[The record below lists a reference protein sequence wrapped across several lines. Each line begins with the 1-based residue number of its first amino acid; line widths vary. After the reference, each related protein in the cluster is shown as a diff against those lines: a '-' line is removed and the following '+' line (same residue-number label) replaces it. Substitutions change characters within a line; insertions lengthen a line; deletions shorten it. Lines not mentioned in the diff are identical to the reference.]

1 MHGYWAKGALLTVVF
16 WAFVLLPPA
25 IAAYALGA
33 DVASDSPAQPQHAEG
48 SAGDL
53 SSSDVQHSGGRTQAA
68 GLVARLGHSSWQER
82 SKAAAALTAL
92 GAKAVPAVR
101 NGLQHPDPH
110 VRRQCRQLLLDILE
124 ADCERRLAAFIA
136 GKEDALES
144 PLPGW
149 QAFSRL
155 VGSDALSRQL
165 FADMYRAESPVL
177 EMLETKPKEAGE
189 LVFSRLNDIGT
200 ARGLGVPQLPRGTD
214 VEAFFRGLSGLQA
227 LSTDV
232 PRMAVLLFV
241 LTHPEVHPHLHHNT
255 ARIGVMRGITSALAS
270 KACVD
275 HVGGHKYRRPMQR
288 LLRLWLETPEH
299 IEILPQKVAL
309 IEKYALEEALPWAL
323 EVVLTCQRDELPPGG
338 HFRQQLVMEATR
350 ALALVGG
357 KKHAAALERLLEC
370 DEAVVS
376 VPGRQPATGWSVQI
390 RDIALAWL
398 VYVTEQDFEQYGLRQ
413 AKTAFEQIRKNPQ
426 HNLPIQSL
434 SLDEQSRAKALARW
448 AAYAAESP
456 LPPLPAE
463 YKTQPAKVAILPPFS
478 AVPPSSAQPPRR
490 ATVEPQGPAVVLAE
504 RSTIS
509 LLKGAEELLARR
521 DYAGVVDIL
530 LRIMS
535 DPHSAAFQPETGLGL
550 FRFTKTDALR
560 LIRTLPAEGLRVMRL
575 HCSDLARHELNAAL
589 ETANQAALEAVA
601 EKYPGTQSGNEA
613 AMLTAL
619 AALSRGRAL
628 QAATILDRLRREV
641 PDADRLEPELSL
653 WLATC
658 WLRAGRPD
666 EAHRVLAA
674 LAQYKGRE
682 VSVLGAPARL
692 LERPDAALAWLQKH
706 FGPAKAAANPVQVFA
721 HQVEAE
727 PAGSGTPHLMGQL
740 LMPLIADGEIAQWL
754 QQTRQADALECR
766 PTVPRITPLVVGRTA
781 VARTLTHIAAVDLD
795 SGELLWENPLNDAL
809 GELLDRRRLGRSELP
824 PELLLPQALSSVL
837 RRRVWEDAIFG
848 AITSNGR
855 YVFGV
860 EDLPCGLGPQYRRTV
875 IDANGMRRWESEPAR
890 RTANVLTAYDI
901 GTGKL
906 VWEIGG
912 PADSWQPAA
921 GAFFLGPPLALGNS
935 LFVLADI
942 EEEIRLLEL
951 HADSGALLGETVLA
965 SRLKPAGST
974 LWPMPYRPSDALRRQ
989 GATPAF
995 SDGVLVCQT
1004 SEHDFAAIDLATR
1017 DLLWLH
1023 TLPEDETSPSRRQLL
1038 LGGRLIDSAQAAP
1051 QSGVWLDSGVVLAC
1065 GVAIIAPAH
1074 GNRLLAIGLRDGRLL
1089 WTAPRRDALFVGAAD
1104 GQRVV
1109 LVGRSGLRAIKLA
1122 DGTPAWPVELLPLPA
1137 GAAPGGRGLLADG
1150 RFHLPLSTG
1159 GLLIV
1164 DMHTGQ
1170 QIAVC
1175 RMWEDS
1181 TPGSLVAFPDGIVST
1196 NVEGLMRFRPLST
1209 QLQRLEAALEQ
1220 RPDDAD
1226 LLAEYA
1232 AALIADNRPAEA
1244 LEHLLRSLTLR
1255 PSQTARLLLVD
1266 AISQG
1271 LRTDFDGFSKLVP
1284 RARPLLEK
1292 TDQFQP
1298 AMLAWA
1304 NALREHGE
1312 IRSALEVYLAVAAA
1326 ETKPGEYLPAEAL
1339 RRVRRD
1345 RLWAAQLAAT
1355 YAAAEPSQRKALDEL
1370 IAAELRNPQ
1379 MIAYLGWHKAAHRV
1393 RLQLA
1398 RQMTGQPSLRAE
1410 LLLRQVLAG
1419 GEPEEQRAAAALL
1432 ASLLRDS
1439 GEILEAAELYRFL
1452 LERWSGEVCLD
1463 GKTGR
1468 ELVELLPADDPLRKL
1483 VAAPHTWPAGK
1494 VYVEALAGSRQ
1505 AASAS
1510 QAWVTVVPVDASP
1523 GKTVSHAL
1531 VDSSSGLTLVDSQ
1544 GRQRAK
1550 WQPERTPGM
1559 IYSPSLYPMY
1569 SQLYTVGRLVFAFVG
1584 NRLTVLQVGQD
1595 LPEGTRTLWSRPV
1608 SGEQQFGL
1616 GAIWVGNRGAGLF
1629 AMPAS
1634 AGLPVA
1640 VSLEAVWLLGD
1651 RKLTALDPISGEVLW
1666 VRDDMPAGSGLFGD
1680 QRHLVVASTDGSQA
1694 EVLDV
1699 LDGRTI
1705 ARGTVPPADQR
1716 MLTLGTQVV
1725 AWEAA
1730 QNSAMLGLYDPLEG
1744 KYLWQRKYQSRPKAW
1759 PISQQEVAVCD
1770 EQGRL
1775 EIVALP
1781 SGRLLCAAQLDSPPH
1796 LRDLVVHK
1804 AFGQYVAIVNHGFA
1818 AATSAIGNTIPVEGM
1833 AYGIDAASGMLRWS
1847 AQLSQ
1852 CGFRPGGPTDIPLLV
1867 FELSSVVRQGNAFR
1881 QLTRLMCIDKRDGQ
1895 VLVDREFAGRALQ
1908 VYQIDSDPEGRR
1920 IEVLGQ
1926 NETFRFHFTD
1936 EPHSPHGGG
1945 AK

>member
-1 MHGYWAKGALLTVVF
+1 MRECCAKGAFYIVIF
-16 WAFVLLPPA
+16 SAFVLLQGATPGCA
-25 IAAYALGA
+25 LAA
-33 DVASDSPAQPQHAEG
+33 DTASDSPPKPQSAKA

-53 SSSDVQHSGGRTQAA
+53 SSADVQHNGSQLQPRE
-68 GLVARLGHSSWQER
+68 LVSQLGHHSWQQR
-82 SKAAAALTAL
+82 SKAAASLTAL
-92 GAKAVPAVR
+92 GANAVPALR
-101 NGLQHPDPH
+101 AGLQHPDPH
-110 VRRQCRQLLLDILE
+110 VRRQCRRLLIEVLE

-136 GKEDALES
+136 GKDDAFDS

-155 VGSDALSRQL
+155 VGADALSREL
-165 FADMYRAESPVL
+165 FAEMYRAESPVL
-177 EMLETKPKEAGE
+177 EMVETKPKEAGE
-189 LVFSRLNDIGT
+189 LVFARLSDIGA
-200 ARGLGVPQLPRGTD
+200 ARGLAVPHLPRGTD
-214 VEAFFRGLSGLQA
+214 VEAFFRGLSGLEA

-255 ARIGVMRGITSALAS
+255 ARIAVMRGITSALAS
-270 KACVD
+270 KVCVD
-275 HVGGHKYRRPMQR
+275 HVSGHKYRRPMQR
-288 LLRLWLETPEH
+288 LLRWWLQTPEH
-299 IEILPQKVAL
+299 IEVLPQKVAL

-323 EVVLTCQRDELPPGG
+323 EVVLTCQRNELVPGG
-338 HFRQQLVMEATR
+338 HFRQQMVMDATR

-376 VPGRQPATGWSVQI
+376 VPGRQPTPGWTVQI

-434 SLDEQSRAKALARW
+434 SLDEQSREKALARW
-448 AAYAAESP
+448 AAYAAENP

-463 YKTQPAKVAILPPFS
+463 YKAQPIKVAILPPFS

-490 ATVEPQGPAVVLAE
+490 STVAPQGPGVVLAE

-530 LRIMS
+530 LRIIS
-535 DPHSAAFQPETGLGL
+535 DPQSAAFQPDTGLGL
-550 FRFTKTDALR
+550 FRFTKAAALR
-560 LIRTLPAEGLRVMRL
+560 LMRTLPAEGLRIMRV
-575 HCSDLARHELNAAL
+575 HCADLARHEMNAAL
-589 ETANQAALEAVA
+589 ESTSQASLEAVA

-628 QAATILDRLRREV
+628 RAATILDRLRSEV
-641 PDADRLEPELSL
+641 VDSDRLEPELSV
-653 WLATC
+653 WLAIC
-658 WLRAGRPD
+658 WVRAGRPD
-666 EAHRVLAA
+666 EAQRVLQG
-674 LAQYKGRE
+674 LANYQYRE
-682 VSVLGAPARL
+682 VLVRGASAL
-692 LERPDAALAWLQKH
+692 LPERPDAALAWLQKH
-706 FGPAKAAANPVQVFA
+706 FGSTEAGAKPAPVFA
-721 HQVEAE
+721 HKVEADST
-727 PAGSGTPHLMGQL
+727 ASGTPHLRGQL
-740 LMPLIADGEIAQWL
+740 LMPLTTDGEIAQWL
-754 QQTRQADALECR
+754 QQTRQADALEYR
-766 PTVPRITPLVVGRTA
+766 PAVPRITPLVVGRTA
-781 VARTLTHIAAVDLD
+781 VTRTLTHIVAVDLD

-809 GELLDRRRLGRSELP
+809 GELLERRRRGQSELP

-848 AITSNGR
+848 SITSNGR

-860 EDLPCGLGPQYRRTV
+860 EDLPSGLGPRYKRTV
-875 IDANGMRRWESEPAR
+875 VDANGMRRWESEPAR
-890 RTANVLTAYDI
+890 RTTNVLTAYDLR
-901 GTGKL
+901 TGKL

-951 HADSGALLGETVLA
+951 HADSGALVGETVLA
-965 SRLKPAGST
+965 SRLKPAGSA

-989 GATPAF
+989 GATPVY

-1017 DLLWLH
+1017 ELLWLH
-1023 TLPEDETSPSRRQLL
+1023 TLPEEETSPSRRAIV
-1038 LGGRLIDSAQAAP
+1038 LGGRLIDSAQAAA
-1051 QSGVWLDSGVVLAC
+1051 QSSTWIDSGVVLAG
-1065 GVAIIAPAH
+1065 GVAIIAPSQ

-1089 WTAPRRDALFVGAAD
+1089 WTAQRRDALFVGAAD

-1109 LVGRSGLRAIKLA
+1109 LVGRSGLRAIKLT
-1122 DGTPAWPVELLPLPA
+1122 DGTPAWPEELLPLPA
-1137 GAAPGGRGLLADG
+1137 GAAPAGRGLLADG

-1159 GLLIV
+1159 GLMIV
-1164 DMHTGQ
+1164 DVRSGQ
-1170 QIAVC
+1170 PMAEC

-1181 TPGSLVAFPDGIVST
+1181 TPGSLVAFPDGVVSM
-1196 NVEGLMRFRPLST
+1196 NIDGLMRFEALRV
-1209 QLQRLEAALEQ
+1209 QLQRLEVALQQ

-1244 LEHLLRSLTLR
+1244 FEHLLRSLTLR

-1266 AISQG
+1266 AIGQG
-1271 LRTDFDGFSKLVP
+1271 LRSDFKGFSKLVP

-1298 AMLAWA
+1298 SMLAWA

-1312 IRSALEVYLAVAAA
+1312 IRSALEVCLAVAAA
-1326 ETKPGEYLPAEAL
+1326 EAKPGEYLPAEAL

-1345 RLWAAQLAAT
+1345 RLWAAQLAAI
-1355 YAAAEPSQRKALDEL
+1355 YASAEPAQRNALDEL

-1379 MIAYLGWHKAAHRV
+1379 MLAYLGWHKAAHPV

-1398 RQMTGQPSLRAE
+1398 RQMTGQPSLRAD
-1410 LLLRQVLAG
+1410 LLLRQVLADG
-1419 GEPEEQRAAAALL
+1419 QPEEQRAAAVLL

-1452 LERWSGEVCLD
+1452 LERWPEQVCLD

-1483 VAAPHTWPAGK
+1483 LVAQQTWPNGK

-1523 GKTVSHAL
+1523 GTSVSHAL
-1531 VDSSSGLTLVDSQ
+1531 FDSSTGLTLLDSQ
-1544 GRQRAK
+1544 GRQRAR

-1559 IYSPSLYPMY
+1559 VYSPSLYPMY
-1569 SQLYTVGRLVFAFVG
+1569 SQVYTTGRLVFAFVV
-1584 NRLTVLQVGQD
+1584 NRLTVLQLGQD
-1595 LPEGTRTLWSRPV
+1595 LPEGARTLWSRPV
-1608 SGEQQFGL
+1608 ASEQPFGL

-1640 VSLEAVWLLGD
+1640 VSLEAVCLLGD
-1651 RKLTALDPISGEVLW
+1651 RKLTALDPVNGEVLW
-1666 VRDDMPAGSGLFGD
+1666 VRDDMPAGCGLFGD

-1705 ARGTVPPADQR
+1705 AQCTVPPADQR
-1716 MLTLGTQVV
+1716 MLTIGIQVV
-1725 AWEAA
+1725 TWEAV
-1730 QNSAMLGLYDPLEG
+1730 QNAATLGLFDPLTG
-1744 KYLWQRKYQSRPKAW
+1744 KYLWQRKYQNRPKAW
-1759 PISQQEVAVCD
+1759 PINQQEVAVCD

-1781 SGRLLCAAQLDSPPH
+1781 SGRAICAAQLDSPPH
-1796 LRDLVVHK
+1796 LREIFVHK
-1804 AFGQYVAIVNHGFA
+1804 AFGQYVAVVNHGFA
-1818 AATSAIGNTIPVEGM
+1818 AAASAMGNIIPVEGM
-1833 AYGIDAASGMLRWS
+1833 AYGIDASTGMLRWS
-1847 AQLSQ
+1847 VELKQ

-1867 FELSSVVRQGNAFR
+1867 FELSSVVRQDNAFR
-1881 QLTRLMCIDKRDGQ
+1881 QLTRLMCIDKRNGQ
-1895 VLVDREFAGRALQ
+1895 VLVDREFAGRAMQL
-1908 VYQIDSDPEGRR
+1908 YQINSDPEGRR
-1920 IEVLGQ
+1920 IEVSGQ

-1936 EPHSPHGGG
+1936 EPAGPPGG
-1945 AK
+1945 KK